1 MVTAGTTPEKVNE
14 IEPSRPG
21 HLPDYVAVAGSH
33 RHVHLIDAGIHVRDR
48 TVHAPAALCA
58 DKVYET
64 IQALKFRLDRDLLT
78 SCRNT

>member
-14 IEPSRPG
+14 I
-21 HLPDYVAVAGSH
+21 DYVAVAGSH

-48 TVHAPAALCA
+48 TVHAPAASCA

-64 IQALKFRLDRDLLT
+64 IQALKMRLDRDLLT